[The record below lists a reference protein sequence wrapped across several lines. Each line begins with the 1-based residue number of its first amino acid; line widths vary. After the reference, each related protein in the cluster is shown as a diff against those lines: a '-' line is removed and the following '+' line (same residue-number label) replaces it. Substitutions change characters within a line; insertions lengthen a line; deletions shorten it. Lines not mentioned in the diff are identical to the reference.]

1 MSNPEVTSDDRGLQS
16 IDRVVR
22 IFEALADG
30 AGSLTNVASHAKLSD
45 ATALRYLNGLV
56 AHGLIERDQ
65 ESRRYRI
72 GMRMFLLGRSAL
84 DGRDFMV
91 FATSVMRGLV
101 EEFGE
106 TINLGARVGNDL
118 IVVHAVESSQQIRKG
133 ASVGEKDV
141 WHASGLGK
149 AILSTLPAAAVERLL
164 VGHTLTELTPR
175 SLSSMDDLRGDL
187 ARTQRR
193 GFSLD
198 DEESVE
204 GLRCVAAPIRDATG
218 TARYAM
224 SVSGP
229 SYRLLHSRLV
239 QIGETLRSRVQPLE
253 ALLHHDLSGTF
264 NYPTTD
270 VESAAG

>member
-1 MSNPEVTSDDRGLQS
+1 MDVDR
-16 IDRVVR
+16 
-22 IFEALADG
+22 EG
-30 AGSLTNVASHAKLSD
+30 A
-45 ATALRYLNGLV
+45 RPFLV
-56 AHGLIERDQ
+56 ADLPKRFVRADNAGRDQ

-133 ASVGEKDV
+133 ASVGEKGV

-204 GLRCVAAPIRDATG
+204 GLRCVAVPIRDATG

>member
-1 MSNPEVTSDDRGLQS
+1 
-16 IDRVVR
+16 
-22 IFEALADG
+22 
-30 AGSLTNVASHAKLSD
+30 
-45 ATALRYLNGLV
+45 
-56 AHGLIERDQ
+56 
-65 ESRRYRI
+65 
-72 GMRMFLLGRSAL
+72 
-84 DGRDFMV
+84 
-91 FATSVMRGLV
+91 
-101 EEFGE
+101 
-106 TINLGARVGNDL
+106 
-118 IVVHAVESSQQIRKG
+118 
-133 ASVGEKDV
+133 
-141 WHASGLGK
+141 
-149 AILSTLPAAAVERLL
+149 
-164 VGHTLTELTPR
+164 
-175 SLSSMDDLRGDL
+175 MDDLRGDL

-204 GLRCVAAPIRDATG
+204 GLRCVAVPIRDATG

>member
-204 GLRCVAAPIRDATG
+204 GLRCVAVPIRDATG